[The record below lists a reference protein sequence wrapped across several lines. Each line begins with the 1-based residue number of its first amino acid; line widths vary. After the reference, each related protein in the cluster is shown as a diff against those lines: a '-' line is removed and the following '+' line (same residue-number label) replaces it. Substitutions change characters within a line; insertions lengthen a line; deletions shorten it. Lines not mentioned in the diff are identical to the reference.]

1 MSFINLMGLR
11 SPDFFGV
18 FMFFIRFPQK
28 PAWGKKSK
36 RSAIYYSRGFLARRF
51 DKLVLNR
58 EAPVE
63 PPTREV

>member
-1 MSFINLMGLR
+1 
-11 SPDFFGV
+11 
-18 FMFFIRFPQK
+18 MFFIRFPQK

-51 DKLVLNR
+51 DKLVLDTFEAVELNR